1 MARAGG
7 ASALAPE
14 AKRGRSHALA
24 AVAALAL
31 VLLASS
37 STACGP
43 VLYSTA
49 IDKAESA
56 LTQARERNAH
66 WYAPYEY
73 HFAQANLEKA
83 YEEASHAEYED
94 AVRLAKSAQQYAARA
109 LRIAERER
117 FEEP

>member
-1 MARAGG
+1 M
-7 ASALAPE
+7 APE
-14 AKRGRSHALA
+14 ANRGRSRVLA
-24 AVAALAL
+24 AGRALGL
-31 VLLASS
+31 VLLTWC

-49 IDKAESA
+49 IDKAETA

-73 HFAQANLEKA
+73 HFAQASLEKA

-94 AVRLAKSAQQYAARA
+94 AVRLARSAQQYAARA

>member
-1 MARAGG
+1 VRWAWF
-7 ASALAPE
+7 AL
-14 AKRGRSHALA
+14 GVSL
-24 AVAALAL
+24 VAT
-31 VLLASS
+31 SS
-37 STACGP
+37 ACGP
-43 VLYSTA
+43 LVYASS
-49 IDKAESA
+49 IDKAETA

-109 LRIAERER
+109 LRIADRER